1 MKIPIGGK
9 MQKIIALALLGVI
22 GLTSCQYRSE
32 KKETSPDA
40 HQMRIVHKLGESLVD
55 EHPERVVTLDIGALE
70 TMNELGVKPVGIPK
84 RHLPEY
90 LAGMRTDPAVE
101 DAGSVI
107 DPDIEAIAA
116 LSPDLILIS
125 TRQERFYSQ
134 LSKIAPTVFIGT
146 DNADYLRSFQ
156 ENTQLLGTIFSKM
169 ELAQQKL
176 DGLNAKIQSA
186 RAIFENMPEKGLFL
200 IYNDGRFSA
209 FGKGSRFGFVHDVL
223 GIKPVLD
230 LQDES
235 VHGQRISNEH
245 IAQANP
251 DYLFIVDRN
260 AAVMGMEANPDDIE
274 NQLIR
279 QTKAYKNQQVFYLNP
294 DVWFIS
300 GGGLTSVELMVDDI
314 VGLIK

>member
-9 MQKIIALALLGVI
+9 VQPIIALALLCVI
-22 GLTSCQYRSE
+22 GLTGCQHRSDNNE
-32 KKETSPDA
+32 ISTAVNKT
-40 HQMRIVHKLGESLVD
+40 RIVHKLGESLVD

-90 LAGMRTDPAVE
+90 LADMRTDPAVE

-260 AAVMGMEANPDDIE
+260 AAVMGVEANPDDIE